1 MPVPR
6 SLITIAALF
15 LSSGAALAQDP
26 SSRAEELARQQE
38 QKARELSPYTRGWL
52 ERKLLEAEA
61 SGGLFVPRGFFV
73 TFSDIKS
80 GSGFAAGPAYGKL
93 WENGALFQA
102 KAVYSIREFK
112 LLQISGRGPRLA
124 GGRVMLN
131 GRARWQDA
139 PEVAVFPLGQG
150 APRTRA
156 NYSET
161 KTEVSGQATFVPV
174 RWIRLSAGAA
184 YESYETEAV
193 SDAGDAALV
202 LAAQPGLGA
211 DPDYFRSSVSAAID
225 GRTGLGFS
233 RSGTRLQA
241 TLHDYRQ
248 QNDGPYSFQRVDAIA
263 QQLIPILHGNW
274 VLDLSVR
281 ASTTTADGGDTVPF
295 FLMPTLGGSRGL
307 RGYQSYRFRDR
318 HSIVLTAEYRWY
330 VQEYVDMAVF
340 YDAGKVASRRSDLD
354 FDGLKSGVGFGIR
367 FHAPQSTILRLELA
381 RGTEGIRYIISF
393 GPVIR

>member
-6 SLITIAALF
+6 SLIAIAAL
-15 LSSGAALAQDP
+15 LISSAPGLAQEA
-26 SSRAEELARQQE
+26 SSRVEELARQQE

-61 SGGLFVPRGFFV
+61 SGGLFVPKGFFI

-80 GSGFAAGPAYGKL
+80 GSGFAAGPGYGKL
-93 WENGALFQA
+93 FENGASYQA

-112 LLQISGRGPRLA
+112 LLQVSGRGPRIA
-124 GGRVMLN
+124 SGRVMLN

-139 PEVAVFPLGQG
+139 PELAVFPLGPG

-156 NYSET
+156 DYSET
-161 KTEVSGQATFVPV
+161 KTEVSGQATFLPV
-174 RWIRLSAGAA
+174 RWIRLAAGAA
-184 YESYETEAV
+184 YESYKTEAV
-193 SDAGDAALV
+193 SSTGDAALV
-202 LAAQPGLGA
+202 LATMPGLGA
-211 DPDYFRSSVSAAID
+211 DPDYFHSSVSAAID
-225 GRTGLGFS
+225 SRTGLGYS
-233 RSGTRLQA
+233 RSGTRLQG

-248 QNDGPYSFQRVDAIA
+248 QDDGPYNFQRVDAIA

-281 ASTTTADGGDTVPF
+281 ASSTTADGGDTVPF

-330 VQEYVDMAVF
+330 VQEFVDMAVF

-354 FDGLKSGVGFGIR
+354 FDGLKRGVGIGIR
-367 FHAPQSTILRLELA
+367 FHAPQTTILRLELA
-381 RGTEGIRYIISF
+381 RGDEGMRYIFSF